1 MSLTC
6 KLLEVVHKYM
16 PEKMISDDGLDAI
29 ILTSRDHTRYFC
41 GFQIIIWISNLSKP
55 GALII
60 TRGGET
66 A

>member
-1 MSLTC
+1 MTC
-6 KLLEVVHKYM
+6 KLLEVVLKHM
-16 PEKMISDDGLDAI
+16 TEKMISDDGLDAI